1 MKNFKNTILF
11 TVLNLCLIFTL
22 NINSSFAET
31 PQTQGSQSQPATD
44 SSTRPDAENQYQ
56 QENQQSYQQLR
67 ESLIPKQSDFIQKSK
82 NLDIDGNQKVSESEQ
97 KQILFTEG
105 NLETQILPRILKII
119 IYSSILI
126 FTGIFIYA
134 GMILVISN
142 GNESS
147 YTEVKNLIVNTL
159 IGVGVILGSYAIIY
173 GLVTILQNL
182 RR

>member
-1 MKNFKNTILF
+1 MQNIKKTISF
-11 TVLNLCLIFTL
+11 IILNLILILSL
-22 NINSSFAET
+22 NITSTYAET
-31 PQTQGSQSQPATD
+31 NQGSPSQSATD
-44 SSTRPDAENQYQ
+44 STTRPNAENQYQ
-56 QENQQSYQQLR
+56 NENQQSYQQLR
-67 ESLIPKQSDFIQKSK
+67 NSLIPKQTDFIQKSK
-82 NLDIDGNQKVSESEQ
+82 NLDIDGDQKVSESEQ

-105 NLETQILPRILKII
+105 NVETQILPRILKII

-134 GMILVISN
+134 GIILVISN
-142 GNESS
+142 GNETS

-173 GLVTILQNL
+173 GIVTILQNL